1 MGRHVLDAVPVF
13 HHHAIGQPEDIHHHE
28 APVLGVSL
36 HMVVNDDVVTVDKG
50 AQQLVVTFQF
60 S

>member
-1 MGRHVLDAVPVF
+1 VC
-13 HHHAIGQPEDIHHHE
+13 AIVAGVEFLVDE
-28 APVLGVSL
+28 AKGFII
-36 HMVVNDDVVTVDKG
+36 DEG